1 MKSKTKFVYL
11 ISPDKII
18 GLLIYGLIG
27 SAGGLFYTAPPF
39 RFSSRKG
46 LGELSIGLLF
56 GPIMTMGVV
65 YALTGIHSLEAFYIG
80 IPLGLLTTAILWVNQ
95 FPDTPSDI
103 ASGKI
108 HLQQRV
114 WNLFGKGEVFIKLIS
129 NDIIFNLMSKLLGSE
144 FFCGS
149 YCASR
154 LLPGSPGQELHLD
167 YPYWDYYKS
176 ETFPIGLNS
185 SFAQNC
191 QVTIPLDI
199 CSKKSGA
206 TAYVPGSQK
215 NLHYPTKNDDFSNKK
230 QMIANPGDLVFFN
243 GNCWHGASPNASDH
257 QRAALLIEF
266 LPKYI
271 KPVEDLV
278 TYLDEEFKKNCSD
291 RVKQLLGLNYEYPK
305 IMESSKK
312 LNNIGIG
319 YKTKEQN

>member
-1 MKSKTKFVYL
+1 MLEINK
-11 ISPDKII
+11 P
-18 GLLIYGLIG
+18 
-27 SAGGLFYTAPPF
+27 
-39 RFSSRKG
+39 
-46 LGELSIGLLF
+46 LSDYKKVLDELLF
-56 GPIMTMGVV
+56 GSGVV
-65 YALTGIHSLEAFYIG
+65 LFKKVFDLNKINEAREI
-80 IPLGLLTTAILWVNQ
+80 VNKFAENQ
-95 FPDTPSDI
+95 DQKESHFNSEAE

-114 WNLFGKGEVFIKLIS
+114 WNLFGKGQVFSDLIT
-129 NDIIFNLMSKLLGSE
+129 NDIIFNLISKLLGTE

-154 LLPGSPGQELHLD
+154 LLPGSLGQELHLD
-167 YPYWDYYKS
+167 YPYWDFYKS

-199 CSKKSGA
+199 CSKESGA
-206 TAYVPGSQK
+206 TAYIPGSQK
-215 NLHYPTKNDDFSNKK
+215 NLHYPTQKDDLTNKQ
-230 QMIANPGDLVFFN
+230 QMIAEPGDLVFFN
-243 GNCWHGASPNASDH
+243 GNCWHGASPNNSDY

-278 TYLDEEFKKNCSD
+278 SYLDKDFKDNSSD
-291 RVKQLLGLNYEYPK
+291 RVRQLLGLNYEYPK
-305 IMESSKK
+305 IMDSSKK

-319 YKTKEQN
+319 YKTK

>member
-1 MKSKTKFVYL
+1 MLELNKPLSDYKKVL
-11 ISPDKII
+11 DE
-18 GLLIYGLIG
+18 LLLG
-27 SAGGLFYTAPPF
+27 S
-39 RFSSRKG
+39 
-46 LGELSIGLLF
+46 
-56 GPIMTMGVV
+56 GVV
-65 YALTGIHSLEAFYIG
+65 LFKEVFDLNKINEAREI
-80 IPLGLLTTAILWVNQ
+80 VNKFAENQ
-95 FPDTPSDI
+95 DQKESHFNSEAE

-114 WNLFGKGEVFIKLIS
+114 WNLFGKGQVFSDLIT
-129 NDIIFNLMSKLLGSE
+129 NDIIFNVMSKLLGTE

-154 LLPGSPGQELHLD
+154 LLPGSLGQELHLD
-167 YPYWDYYKS
+167 YPYWDFYKS

-199 CSKKSGA
+199 CSKESGA
-206 TAYVPGSQK
+206 TAYIPGSQK
-215 NLHYPTKNDDFSNKK
+215 NLHYPTQKDDLTNKQ
-230 QMIANPGDLVFFN
+230 QMIAEPGDLVFFN
-243 GNCWHGASPNASDH
+243 GNCWHGASPNNSDY

-278 TYLDEEFKKNCSD
+278 SYLDKDFKDNSSD
-291 RVKQLLGLNYEYPK
+291 RVRQLLGLNYEYPK
-305 IMESSKK
+305 IMDSSKK

-319 YKTKEQN
+319 YKTK

>member
-1 MKSKTKFVYL
+1 ML
-11 ISPDKII
+11 
-18 GLLIYGLIG
+18 
-27 SAGGLFYTAPPF
+27 
-39 RFSSRKG
+39 
-46 LGELSIGLLF
+46 ELNKPLSDYKKVLDELLF
-56 GPIMTMGVV
+56 GSGVV
-65 YALTGIHSLEAFYIG
+65 LFKKVFDLNKINEAREI
-80 IPLGLLTTAILWVNQ
+80 VNKFAENQ
-95 FPDTPSDI
+95 DQKESHFNSEAE

-114 WNLFGKGEVFIKLIS
+114 WNLFGKGQVFSDLIT
-129 NDIIFNLMSKLLGSE
+129 NDIIFNVMSKLLGTE

-154 LLPGSPGQELHLD
+154 LLPGSLGQELHLD
-167 YPYWDYYKS
+167 YPYWDFYKS

-199 CSKKSGA
+199 CSKESGA
-206 TAYVPGSQK
+206 TAYIPGSQK
-215 NLHYPTKNDDFSNKK
+215 NLHYPTQKDDLTNKQ
-230 QMIANPGDLVFFN
+230 QMIAEPGDLVFFN
-243 GNCWHGASPNASDH
+243 GNCWHGASPNNSDY

-278 TYLDEEFKKNCSD
+278 SYLDKDFKDNSSD
-291 RVKQLLGLNYEYPK
+291 RVRQLLGLNYEYPK
-305 IMESSKK
+305 IMDSSKK

-319 YKTKEQN
+319 YKTK

>member
-1 MKSKTKFVYL
+1 MLEISK
-11 ISPDKII
+11 P
-18 GLLIYGLIG
+18 
-27 SAGGLFYTAPPF
+27 
-39 RFSSRKG
+39 
-46 LGELSIGLLF
+46 LSDYKKVLDELLF
-56 GPIMTMGVV
+56 GSGVV
-65 YALTGIHSLEAFYIG
+65 LFKKVFDLNKINEARDI
-80 IPLGLLTTAILWVNQ
+80 VNKFAENQ
-95 FPDTPSDI
+95 DQKESHFNSEAE

-114 WNLFGKGEVFIKLIS
+114 WNLFGKGQVFSDLIT
-129 NDIIFNLMSKLLGSE
+129 NDIIFNLISKLLGTE

-154 LLPGSPGQELHLD
+154 LLPGSLGQELHLD
-167 YPYWDYYKS
+167 YPYWDFYKS

-199 CSKKSGA
+199 CSKESGA
-206 TAYVPGSQK
+206 TAYIPGSQK
-215 NLHYPTKNDDFSNKK
+215 NLHYPTQKDDLTNKQ
-230 QMIANPGDLVFFN
+230 QMIAEPGDLVFFN
-243 GNCWHGASPNASDH
+243 GNCWHGASPNNSDY

-278 TYLDEEFKKNCSD
+278 SYLDKDFKDNSSD
-291 RVKQLLGLNYEYPK
+291 RVRQLLGLNYEYPK
-305 IMESSKK
+305 IMDSSKK

-319 YKTKEQN
+319 YKTK